1 MKPAGQMTLSL
12 TGELEEFVRQQVRDG
27 AYASSSEYVRDL
39 IRERYLAERDKA
51 VRLQRL
57 DAAIASGIADA
68 EVGRTE
74 PMNEAFARL
83 RSAIAASRKT

>member
-27 AYASSSEYVRDL
+27 AFASSSEYVRDL

-51 VRLQRL
+51 ARLQRL

-68 EVGRTE
+68 EAGRTQ
-74 PMNEAFARL
+74 PIDEAFARL
-83 RSAIAASRKT
+83 RSTIAASRKA

>member
-27 AYASSSEYVRDL
+27 AYASSNEYVRDL

-51 VRLQRL
+51 ARLRLL
-57 DAAIASGIADA
+57 DAAIASGVGDA
-68 EVGRTE
+68 EAGRTRSVDD
-74 PMNEAFARL
+74 AVSRL
-83 RSAIAASRKT
+83 R